1 MTVKELEEKIK
12 EKLSDKKAIILYND
26 DVNTFEHVITC
37 LVLYCDH
44 TPIQAEQCANI
55 VHNNGKCSVKTGNL
69 LDLIPIKAQLLV
81 HKLNV
86 EIE

>member
-1 MTVKELEEKIK
+1 MTVKELEENLKK
-12 EKLSDKKAIILYND
+12 KLSDKKAIILYND

-55 VHNNGKCSVKTGNL
+55 VHNNGKCSVKTGKL
-69 LDLIPIKAQLLV
+69 LDLIPIKSQLLM

>member
-1 MTVKELEEKIK
+1 MNVKELEESLK
-12 EKLSDKKAIILYND
+12 EELSDKKSIILYND
-26 DVNTFEHVITC
+26 DINTFGHVIAC

-55 VHNNGKCSVKTGNL
+55 VHNNGKCSVKTGDL
-69 LDLIPIKAQLLV
+69 LDLIPIKSQLLM
-81 HKLNV
+81 HKLNA